1 MLPGNIP
8 MVFFIYS
15 IDDFSPGIW
24 HGCSGLSTKSSGWF
38 LFNKKL
44 TSIIAFI
51 LLKHSQTALPISKNV
66 KLSHP
71 A

>member
-1 MLPGNIP
+1 
-8 MVFFIYS
+8 
-15 IDDFSPGIW
+15 
-24 HGCSGLSTKSSGWF
+24 
-38 LFNKKL
+38 L